1 MFSKAL
7 LAGPEDAAEYG
18 EDVIDPGSRVLPD
31 MTLDNPGA
39 HLFILTTT
47 KVKAVMLGGGA
58 AGRQGRRE
66 GSSCQARRQSVQE
79 VGRRAS
85 LPG

>member
-1 MFSKAL
+1 MRKRREEKKLPLLTLLFSFILFPSLIPNIHTKFSFFLSQQAL

-31 MTLDNPGA
+31 MALDDVGA

-47 KVKAVMLGGGA
+47 KVCKH
-58 AGRQGRRE
+58 
-66 GSSCQARRQSVQE
+66 
-79 VGRRAS
+79 
-85 LPG
+85 